1 MQAAHESGAE
11 SGRSRAYLALAGVQL
26 FFGLFPVFGKLAFEA
41 FSPQAVGAWRIAAGA
56 LVLGIVA
63 ALVHGKKLVPARADL
78 PLVALASFLGIA
90 LNMVLYL
97 EGLARTNATT
107 ATLLMGLIPVF
118 TFVVAL
124 LAGQERFSPVRA
136 LGVLL
141 ALGGATALRWAESE
155 GDFAIDWIGL
165 LLLAGN
171 ALSYSIYFV
180 LTRPLARRHPPLCV
194 IAWMFAFSLPA
205 AAWLAGR
212 VELAPRAEATQWW
225 SLAFILV
232 FPTVLAYLF
241 NVYALS
247 RVSAS
252 TTAVG
257 IYAQPFVAALAG
269 WWLLGDQPTRG
280 MLVAATLVFLGLAL
294 VLRRPASAP
303 RRA

>member
-1 MQAAHESGAE
+1 MQAAHESGPE

-56 LVLGIVA
+56 LVLGLVA
-63 ALVHGKKLVPARADL
+63 ALVHGRKLVPPRADL

-136 LGVLL
+136 CGVVL
-141 ALGGATALRWAESE
+141 ALLGATALRWAESE
-155 GDFAIDWIGL
+155 GRFAIDWLGL

-212 VELAPRAEATQWW
+212 VELAPPADATQWW
-225 SLAFILV
+225 SLAFILA

-280 MLVAATLVFLGLAL
+280 MLVAGVLVFLGLAL
-294 VLRRPASAP
+294 VLRRPAPARS
-303 RRA
+303 

>member
-11 SGRSRAYLALAGVQL
+11 SGRSSAYLALAGVQL

-56 LVLGIVA
+56 LVLGLVA

-78 PLVALASFLGIA
+78 PLVAVASFLGIA

-141 ALGGATALRWAESE
+141 ALAGATALRWAESE
-155 GDFAIDWIGL
+155 GDFAIDWIGI

-205 AAWLAGR
+205 AVWLAGR

-294 VLRRPASAP
+294 VLRRPAPA
-303 RRA
+303 RA

>member
-1 MQAAHESGAE
+1 MQAAHESRPE
-11 SGRSRAYLALAGVQL
+11 SERTRAFMALAGVQL

-41 FSPQAVGAWRIAAGA
+41 FAPGSVAVWRIAVGA
-56 LVLGIVA
+56 LVLGGVA
-63 ALVHGKKLVPARADL
+63 FLMHGRKLVPPRAEL
-78 PLVALASFLGIA
+78 PLIALASFLGIA
-90 LNMVLYL
+90 LNMVMYL

-124 LAGQERFSPVRA
+124 VAGQESFDLLRA
-136 LGVLL
+136 LGVLV
-141 ALGGATALRWAESE
+141 ALSGATALRWAESE
-155 GDFAIDWIGL
+155 GGFAIDWIGL

-171 ALSYSIYFV
+171 ALSYATYFV

-205 AAWLAGR
+205 ALLLAGR
-212 VELAPRAEATQWW
+212 VELLPRASSTQWW

-241 NVYALS
+241 NVYALA

-269 WWLLGDQPTRG
+269 WWLLGDRPTQG
-280 MLVAATLVFLGLAL
+280 MLVAAALVFAGLAL
-294 VLRRPASAP
+294 VLRRPVAG
-303 RRA
+303 RA

>member
-1 MQAAHESGAE
+1 MQAAHESEPGSERA
-11 SGRSRAYLALAGVQL
+11 RAYMALAAVQL

-41 FSPQAVGAWRIAAGA
+41 FAPQAVGAWRIAAGA
-56 LVLGIVA
+56 LVLGFVA
-63 ALVHGKKLVPARADL
+63 ASLHGRKLVPPRSEL
-78 PLVALASFLGIA
+78 PLIALASFLGIA

-124 LAGQERFSPVRA
+124 LAGQEAFSPLRA
-136 LGVLL
+136 LGVVIALL
-141 ALGGATALRWAESE
+141 GATALRWAESE
-155 GDFAIDWIGL
+155 GRFAIDWIGL

-194 IAWMFAFSLPA
+194 VAWMFAFSLPA
-205 AAWLAGR
+205 ALWLAAR
-212 VELAPRAEATQWW
+212 VDLTPAATATQCW
-225 SLAFILV
+225 SLAFVLV
-232 FPTVLAYLF
+232 FPTVLAYLV

-269 WWLLGDQPTRG
+269 WWMLGDQPTRG
-280 MLVAATLVFLGLAL
+280 MLVAAALVFAGLAL
-294 VLRRPASAP
+294 VLRRPASA
-303 RRA
+303 RA